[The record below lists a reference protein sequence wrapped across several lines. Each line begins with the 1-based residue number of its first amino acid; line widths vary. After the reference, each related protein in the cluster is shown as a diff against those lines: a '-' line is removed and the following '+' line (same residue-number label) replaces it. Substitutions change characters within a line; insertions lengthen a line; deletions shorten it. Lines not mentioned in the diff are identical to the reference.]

1 MDMIENNVRIFRF
14 QRSFSLRKDALPDC
28 LTDKAS
34 RVLLVTQ
41 GGLEPPTLRA
51 EI

>member
-1 MDMIENNVRIFRF
+1 MDMVKIDVRIFWF
-14 QRSFSLRKDALPDC
+14 QRSFSLKINASPDC
-28 LTDKAS
+28 LTDEAF